1 MFANQVAVAV
11 GFGGEPETTLGAL
24 EEKKRCFLYVEDST
38 ILHFTHLSTDASDL
52 TQNGTQEKTSLHGTA
67 LHVFGVVSGFNILKK
82 MDPNQDERHGQL
94 GKIILPFFMFNFVKD
109 KLSSCN

>member
-1 MFANQVAVAV
+1 MFADQVAVAV

-24 EEKKRCFLYVEDST
+24 EEKKNCILYVGDST

-67 LHVFGVVSGFNILKK
+67 LHVFGVVSGSNILKK
-82 MDPNQDERHGQL
+82 
-94 GKIILPFFMFNFVKD
+94 I
-109 KLSSCN
+109 

>member
-52 TQNGTQEKTSLHGTA
+52 TQNGT
-67 LHVFGVVSGFNILKK
+67 
-82 MDPNQDERHGQL
+82 
-94 GKIILPFFMFNFVKD
+94 GKDIITWHSFACLW
-109 KLSSCN
+109 SCFWL